1 MSDKRSASICIAATF
16 LVIFGGQGLALAQ
29 TGAASG
35 PSSSFFSI
43 LIRGAELP
51 GAIIILMSVAALA
64 IVFEHFRTVRRST
77 VLPEAELDAAREL
90 IESRRYKECVAALQS
105 SPSMFANVLLAAL
118 RQGRHGYAAMHEAA
132 EETAGVWTNRL
143 QRRAEYLHILGNLGP
158 LMGLL
163 GTVLG
168 MIRAFG
174 KMQEMH
180 GNYKP
185 EDLAGGIG
193 LALVNTFLGLMLA
206 VLALGFFGICR
217 NRIDALTTQTSAV
230 VIELLESFRP
240 TAIAPGVTP
249 LKPPRVEPDAAPK
262 SGIITPGKTVEPVS

>member
-1 MSDKRSASICIAATF
+1 MAHRQTAGIVAAVTI
-16 LVIFGGQGLALAQ
+16 LVLIGGTGSVFAQ
-29 TGAASG
+29 AAPAPS
-35 PSSSFFSI
+35 SSSFFSI

-64 IVFEHFRTVRRST
+64 IVIEHFRTVRRST
-77 VLPEAELDAAREL
+77 TLPEAEVDAAREL

-132 EETAGVWTNRL
+132 EESAGVWTNRL

-193 LALVNTFLGLMLA
+193 LALVNTFLGLVLA
-206 VLALGFFGICR
+206 VLALGFFGVCR
-217 NRIDALTTQTSAV
+217 NRIDALTTQTTAT

-262 SGIITPGKTVEPVS
+262 SGIINPAKTVEPVS

>member
-1 MSDKRSASICIAATF
+1 MSDRRTAGILAAVYT
-16 LVIFGGQGLALAQ
+16 LVIFGGSGWAYGQ
-29 TGAASG
+29 TGAAGAS
-35 PSSSFFSI
+35 PSFFSI

-51 GAIIILMSVAALA
+51 GAIIVLMSVAAVA
-64 IVFEHFRTVRRST
+64 IVIEHFRTVRLST
-77 VLPEAELDAAREL
+77 TLPESEVDAAREL

-118 RQGRHGYAAMHEAA
+118 RQGRHGYSAMHEAA

-168 MIRAFG
+168 MIRAFS

-206 VLALGFFGICR
+206 VLALGFFGVCR
-217 NRIDALTTQTSAV
+217 NRIDALSTQTSAA

-249 LKPPRVEPDAAPK
+249 LKPPRVEPDAVPK
-262 SGIITPGKTVEPVS
+262 SGVITPGKTTEPVG